1 MTHIGT
7 RTGSRAFA
15 TLAMLLATA
24 ATSALGAGLQLVDI
38 QASTEQRVTAHS
50 DFSDA

>member
-1 MTHIGT
+1 MTHIGA
-7 RTGSRAFA
+7 RPSSPALA
-15 TLAMLLATA
+15 TLVMLLATA
-24 ATSALGAGLQLVDI
+24 ASSALGAGLQLVDI